1 MNGINMPLALA
12 AARTEFRKLDRPVD
26 EADFRVLVP
35 MRVTI

>member
-1 MNGINMPLALA
+1 MNDIKMPLVLA
-12 AARTEFRKLDRPVD
+12 AARTEFRKLDRPLN